1 MLSDFVIRNS
11 NARAKVSFP
20 VLHKCSTP
28 TADLRP
34 GSYGSS
40 TAQAIIFH
48 PACSLA
54 HNSRRAGDC
63 SSP

>member
-1 MLSDFVIRNS
+1 MYTQQTKGTYMLIM
-11 NARAKVSFP
+11 AM
-20 VLHKCSTP
+20 STFLFSLF
-28 TADLRP
+28 ALGLRP

-40 TAQAIIFH
+40 TAQAITFH

-54 HNSRRAGDC
+54 HNNRRAGDC